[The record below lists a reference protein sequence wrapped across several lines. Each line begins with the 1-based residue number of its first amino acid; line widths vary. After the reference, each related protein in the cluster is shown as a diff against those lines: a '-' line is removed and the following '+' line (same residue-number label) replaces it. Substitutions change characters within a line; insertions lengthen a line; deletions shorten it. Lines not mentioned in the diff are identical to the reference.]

1 MSKKFITIF
10 LFTLISTNIFA
21 DNEDKPWNRHVG
33 KILLCQHSGRNNDSI
48 YYGSRVS
55 YYEFISHDKSIRRG
69 VKNRDEMI
77 SNELLTSATVDYL
90 LIGNHY
96 RINMENLDIMMK
108 YSDGYLLFCQ
118 CEIYNDDIK
127 NLVQEM
133 NSINEKNLLKEQ
145 TDYIELYKK
154 NKI

>member
-1 MSKKFITIF
+1 
-10 LFTLISTNIFA
+10 
-21 DNEDKPWNRHVG
+21 
-33 KILLCQHSGRNNDSI
+33 
-48 YYGSRVS
+48 
-55 YYEFISHDKSIRRG
+55 
-69 VKNRDEMI
+69 MI
-77 SNELLTSATVDYL
+77 SDELLTSAKVNYL

-96 RINMENLDIMMK
+96 RINRENLDIAME
-108 YSDGYLLFCQ
+108 YSDGYLIFGK

-145 TDYIELYKK
+145 TDYVERYKK